1 MVRTEKRGV
10 ALRLLATG
18 ALAGFANGLL
28 GAGGGIIIVV
38 ALTRLMVDSLE
49 NKNDIFA
56 TALCVMLP
64 LSAISTGIY
73 LWGGHVSLDGLG
85 ELIPPAVL
93 GGTLGGILL
102 GRLDTRIVK
111 KLFSAIMALSGILL
125 IVR

>member
-1 MVRTEKRGV
+1 MIRTYKRGITPKLM
-10 ALRLLATG
+10 AAG

-28 GAGGGIIIVV
+28 GAGGGIVIVV
-38 ALTRLMVDSLE
+38 ALAKLMADSFE

-64 LSAISTGIY
+64 LSTISTLIY
-73 LWGGHVSLDGLG
+73 LWGGHMSFEGMG
-85 ELIPPAVL
+85 ALIPPAVL
-93 GGTLGGILL
+93 GGALGGALL